1 MKFFLVLF
9 LIGQILMA
17 SRVEHIEVNGLKV
30 PFIVEEDK
38 RLPIVTMQ
46 IVFTDSGNIANTK
59 IAGLSK
65 FSAKI
70 LNEGSKKLPS
80 SKFAEA
86 LESRAIHISA
96 TTGRETFVIE
106 LSCLKD
112 EFKTALEYLKE
123 LLQAPNYSKEALL
136 KVKTLTLGS
145 LSAKENDFDYVA
157 SNELKKVLFADTV
170 LAKPANGTKQS
181 IEKIT
186 LKDVKEFI
194 NKHLVLSRVI
204 VVVGG
209 DIQNLK
215 PMTKVLDVLPKGEA
229 QKVKH
234 FEVRKTP
241 KEVIIRKDTKQA
253 YVYFGSP
260 YNLHVGDANYYKAR
274 VATYIL
280 GSGGFGSR
288 LMEEIRVKK
297 GLAYSAYARVSVTKS
312 ANYMSGYLQTK
323 LDSLDEAKKSVKDV
337 VDRFVKDGVSED
349 ELAQAKKFL
358 LGSEPLRVE
367 SMNQRLNRAFMEYY
381 KGFKLGHTKEELKQ
395 IEALNLKELNSF
407 IKLHSE
413 IKNLSFAIVTK

>member
-1 MKFFLVLF
+1 MRFFLTLF

-17 SRVEHIEVNGLKV
+17 SRVEHITVDGLKV

-46 IVFTDSGNIANTK
+46 LVFTNSGNIANTNT
-59 IAGLSK
+59 AGLAK
-65 FSAKI
+65 FSAKM
-70 LNEGSKKLPS
+70 LGEGSKNMPS

-86 LESRAIHISA
+86 LEGRAIHISA
-96 TTGRETFVIE
+96 TTGTETFVIE
-106 LSCLKD
+106 VSCLKD
-112 EFKTALEYLKE
+112 EFKTALSYLEELLKE
-123 LLQAPNYSKEALL
+123 PNYSQEALL
-136 KVKTLTLGS
+136 KVKTQTLGA
-145 LSAKENDFDYVA
+145 LSAKESDFDYVA
-157 SNELKKVLFADTV
+157 SNELKKILFKDTV

-215 PMTKVLDVLPKGEA
+215 PITKVLKVLPKGEA
-229 QKVKH
+229 FKVPH
-234 FEVRKTP
+234 FEVTKTP
-241 KEVIIRKDTKQA
+241 KEVVLKRDTKQA
-253 YVYFGSP
+253 YIYFGSP
-260 YNLHVGDANYYKAR
+260 YNLHVKDKDYFKAK

-297 GLAYSAYARVSVTKS
+297 GLAYSAYARVNVKKS
-312 ANYMSGYLQTK
+312 SNYFSGYLQTK
-323 LDSLDEAKKSVKDV
+323 LDSLDEAKKSVKSVIDTF
-337 VDRFVKDGVSED
+337 VDGGVSED
-349 ELAQAKKFL
+349 ELKQAKKFL

-367 SMNQRLNRAFMEYY
+367 SMSQRLNRAFMEYY
-381 KGFKLGHTKEELKQ
+381 SGFELGHTKKELKQ
-395 IEALNLKELNSF
+395 IETLSLKELNSF
-407 IKLHSE
+407 IELHNE